1 MIAYLSIN
9 ALKNPFDLLV
19 SQIEDNLDILMIS
32 EIKLDANIPIGHLR
46 IGNIHIR
53 FGTSI

>member
-32 EIKLDANIPIGHLR
+32 EIKLGANIPIGHLR